1 MTNQPEPLTSGV
13 PLYPFSHATLFS
25 KEATSQNEV
34 PAPIPGVRSFEIDSA
49 LVPHHAHHP
58 QQQLEPIVSA
68 TAVAAQMSELLPGPH
83 QQHSSHPHGHG
94 HGHGQAHAGDMMG
107 AWSAPRAA
115 AAPANGVGAAA
126 GAGVNM
132 STNMNVNESHTI
144 AHMHA
149 HAHPRPAILSG
160 TSYGGGF

>member
-1 MTNQPEPLTSGV
+1 MTNQPEPLTTGV

-34 PAPIPGVRSFEIDSA
+34 PAPIPGVRSFEVDSA
-49 LVPHHAHHP
+49 LVPHHAAHHP
-58 QQQLEPIVSA
+58 HQQQQLEPIVSA
-68 TAVAAQMSELLPGPH
+68 AAVAAQMSELLPAPH
-83 QQHSSHPHGHG
+83 QQHPPHPAHGHS
-94 HGHGQAHAGDMMG
+94 HSQAHAGDMMG

-115 AAPANGVGAAA
+115 AGPGPGPASGVH
-126 GAGVNM
+126 
-132 STNMNVNESHTI
+132 MNVNESHNI

-149 HAHPRPAILSG
+149 RPAILSG

>member
-1 MTNQPEPLTSGV
+1 MTNQPEPLTTGV

-34 PAPIPGVRSFEIDSA
+34 PAPIPGVRSFEVDSA
-49 LVPHHAHHP
+49 LVPHHAPHHAH

-68 TAVAAQMSELLPGPH
+68 AAVAAQMSELLPGPH
-83 QQHSSHPHGHG
+83 QQHPPPQHHGH
-94 HGHGQAHAGDMMG
+94 AHASDMMG

-115 AAPANGVGAAA
+115 AGPGP
-126 GAGVNM
+126 GAGVH
-132 STNMNVNESHTI
+132 MNVNESHNI

-149 HAHPRPAILSG
+149 RPAILSG